1 LKRAA
6 ERLMKGLKDAGITID
21 PKQAFEALKTMGGEG
36 FEGVGGFEAAS
47 GRGFRGEGED
57 EGGEGSKK

>member
-1 LKRAA
+1 
-6 ERLMKGLKDAGITID
+6 MKGLKDAGITID